1 MNANHGLSAAQIID
15 LLGLEPL
22 PQEGGYFRETHRSNW
37 SAPPSALP
45 DAYGS
50 ERPLGSA
57 IYYLI
62 TAYDCSRMHRLPG
75 PELFHFY
82 LGDPVEML
90 QLHADGS
97 GERVL
102 VGNRLTDGTRPQVM
116 VPGGSWQG
124 ARLVPGGEF
133 ALMGTT
139 MSPGFDFADFESGD
153 RETLTAGWPKHV
165 ELIEAL
171 T

>member
-1 MNANHGLSAAQIID
+1 MSDNRRMSAAQIID

-22 PQEGGYFRETHRSNW
+22 PQEGGYFRETHRSDW
-37 SAPPSALP
+37 SVPAAALP
-45 DAYGS
+45 AAYGAA
-50 ERPLGSA
+50 RPLGSA

-62 TAYDCSRMHRLPG
+62 TADCCSRMHRLPG

-90 QLHADGS
+90 QLHPDGS
-97 GERVL
+97 GERV
-102 VGNRLTDGTRPQVM
+102 VIGNRLRDGTRPQVM
-116 VPGGSWQG
+116 VPGASWQG
-124 ARLVPGGEF
+124 ARLTAGGEF

-139 MSPGFDFADFESGD
+139 MSPGFDFDDFE
-153 RETLTAGWPKHV
+153 AGERDSLQAAWPEHAG
-165 ELIEAL
+165 LIAAL